1 MIFSISR
8 KKKDT
13 EKTTRERERKRR
25 KGADDEAVKR
35 AAAAIK
41 DRKSLL
47 AVGFS
52 KRTSHH
58 NLDLEAAIIKATS
71 HDSSSVDYS
80 NAHRVYKW
88 IRSSPH
94 LNLKTLIHT
103 LSSRVSHTRSWI
115 VSLKSLMLLHGVIS
129 CKLPPSSESSAVS
142 LSTSQISPT
151 GIRASAKHGVQH
163 LRPCLLR
170 LPPKLRF
177 ILIRSVP
184 PPPRE

>member
-88 IRSSPH
+88 IRSFPI
-94 LNLKTLIHT
+94 LP
-103 LSSRVSHTRSWI
+103 SR
-115 VSLKSLMLLHGVIS
+115 S
-129 CKLPPSSESSAVS
+129 C
-142 LSTSQISPT
+142 
-151 GIRASAKHGVQH
+151 G
-163 LRPCLLR
+163 
-170 LPPKLRF
+170 
-177 ILIRSVP
+177 
-184 PPPRE
+184 